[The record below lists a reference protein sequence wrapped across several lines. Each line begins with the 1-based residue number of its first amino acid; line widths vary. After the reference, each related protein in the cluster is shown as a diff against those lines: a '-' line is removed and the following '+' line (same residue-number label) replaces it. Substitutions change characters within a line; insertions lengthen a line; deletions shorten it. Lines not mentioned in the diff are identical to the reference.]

1 MGVIAV
7 AVAATR
13 VNTVLLFGFSDVLG
27 ELRNSGDGIY
37 FWKYG
42 KGGLEI
48 DIDTPRKTTSVP
60 FGKFERLK
68 KQRNEERCSLRM
80 D

>member
-13 VNTVLLFGFSDVLG
+13 VNTVLLFGFLDVLG
-27 ELRNSGDGIY
+27 EFAIPGTVSIFGN
-37 FWKYG
+37 G